1 MGSRDIAP
9 IALRV
14 PADHPAFAGHF
25 PGRPLVP
32 GVLLLHLAQR
42 AIETALATSVR
53 GLAAVKFLSPALPG
67 DPLLLEFSDGAPA
80 VRFQIRSGT
89 RPVAA
94 GTFTLAEGGSP

>member
-1 MGSRDIAP
+1 MAQL
-9 IALRV
+9 ALHI

-42 AIETALATSVR
+42 AIETALTTSVR

-67 DPLLLEFSDGAPA
+67 DPLLLEFAAGGPA
-80 VRFQIRSGT
+80 VRFRIRSGT
-89 RPVAA
+89 REVAA
-94 GTFTLAEGGSP
+94 GTFALAQGDSP